1 MPADQEN
8 IGTYEKALIGFIV
21 MEPDPK
27 MADVR
32 DILKDESSFADPQ
45 ARAAY
50 KVLCAMQDNDAIPSD
65 ITLIVETMF
74 KYGKSPEHRLMATSV
89 DDLTRTIIGWT
100 HIEANQMGCRQEK
113 HPPDNLDI

>member
-32 DILKDESSFADPQ
+32 DILKDESSFAVSLRILRYD
-45 ARAAY
+45 
-50 KVLCAMQDNDAIPSD
+50 VHD
-65 ITLIVETMF
+65 VE
-74 KYGKSPEHRLMATSV
+74 G
-89 DDLTRTIIGWT
+89 
-100 HIEANQMGCRQEK
+100 
-113 HPPDNLDI
+113 